1 MWVCL
6 KIGCT
11 GVPPKNGKFSRYN
24 DDKTMDFEVPY
35 FQTNPDRKWGKS
47 NSRIAWQIRPFSAFS
62 GGTANVEISR
72 TESSVIII
80 LLGDTPKIGGLNLEM
95 ANFAGPLERHTS
107 APNPLYGI

>member
-1 MWVCL
+1 
-6 KIGCT
+6 
-11 GVPPKNGKFSRYN
+11 
-24 DDKTMDFEVPY
+24 MDFEVPY

-47 NSRIAWQIRPFSAFS
+47 NSRIAWQTRPFSAFS

-107 APNPLYGI
+107 APTPLYGI

>member
-1 MWVCL
+1 MSENRVYH
-6 KIGCT
+6 
-11 GVPPKNGKFSRYN
+11 GVPQKIASLVGTMMI
-24 DDKTMDFEVPY
+24 KTMDFEVPY

-47 NSRIAWQIRPFSAFS
+47 NSRIAWQTRPFSAFS

-107 APNPLYGI
+107 APNPLYWI